1 MEGECARAVRMLA
14 EWIRRRIELW
24 EEFAKA
30 AHDCHWRDKVEAC
43 REAERLARAL
53 GLKDAVLLNDP
64 WYDHD
69 CAYRLAEEL
78 KRILKA
84 IGCEEGC

>member
-1 MEGECARAVRMLA
+1 MEGDCARAVRMLA
-14 EWIRRRIELW
+14 EWLEKRIELW
-24 EEFAKA
+24 ERFAKA
-30 AHDCHWRDKVEAC
+30 SRDCRWEDRDEAC
-43 REAERLARAL
+43 REARKLLRTL
-53 GLKDAVLLNDP
+53 GVKDEELLDDP

-84 IGCEEGC
+84 IGCDQG